1 MRRGYYGIG
10 IWHGKTET
18 NIGTLWRSAWDF
30 GASFIF
36 TVGRRYKKQ
45 ASDTQKTWRHIP
57 LWHFASLDELRDR
70 VPYSARLI
78 CIELT
83 ETSYSLPNFA
93 HPQRAIY
100 LLGAEDHGLPE
111 RILADNICLRIPTA
125 RPFCL
130 NVAIA
135 GSLVM
140 YDRFIKA
147 GIA

>member
-1 MRRGYYGIG
+1 MARGYYGIG
-10 IWHGKTET
+10 IWHVKTAT

-30 GASFIF
+30 GASFVF

-57 LWHFASLDELRDR
+57 LWHFTSLEELRDHI
-70 VPYSARLI
+70 PYDAQLI
-78 CIELT
+78 CVELT
-83 ETSYSLPNFA
+83 EDSHSLVNFV
-93 HPQRAIY
+93 HPQRAMY

-111 RILADNICLRIPTA
+111 RILAGNTCIRIPTA

-130 NVAIA
+130 NVATA

-140 YDRFIKA
+140 YDRFVKA
-147 GIA
+147 GMA